1 MNWFPTFQ
9 NFKSLPELVIQFNY
23 STNDLAQKIQDKYF
37 QYKKKVED
45 VRRLFWS
52 TFDLHSKKPTVSRY
66 WHTTIDTIKTVREYC
81 DYSSISLIYQSAE
94 YNLYT
99 YEYKL
104 HSEHFIHVIRVNK
117 NNIKTIFA
125 AYALIPPSKQ
135 GETETSIAISEWTRG
150 DDITSRLKQF
160 AGPDLNFQA
169 DLSPKILG
177 YSGIEVD
184 VLTEDFDKIVYRFGP
199 DDQFS
204 KFF

>member
-1 MNWFPTFQ
+1 MNLSDCFI
-9 NFKSLPELVIQFNY
+9 KFNNY
-23 STNDLAQKIQDKYF
+23 TNDLARKTRDRYF
-37 QYKKKVED
+37 EYKKKVED

-81 DYSSISLIYQSAE
+81 DYSSITLIYQSAE

-125 AYALIPPSKQ
+125 AYELVPPSKQ
-135 GETETSIAISEWTRG
+135 GENKTSTAVSEWERG
-150 DDITSRLKQF
+150 ADITSKLKQF
-160 AGPDLNFQA
+160 AGPDINFQA

-177 YSGIEVD
+177 YAGVEVD

-199 DDQFS
+199 DDPFS